1 MDLLDDEEYLY
12 NPYTAEAVRTLIRM
26 IAIPFNFSIIFLL
39 CLDLFSSSIGQ
50 GSDVDEDDDDVDDVE
65 ILPDESA
72 KASRD
77 LSSSKIF
84 SLQNSGWKAKQ
95 YGGARIKHVGAAGNL
110 LFCATDR
117 GRVIRWNLH
126 TGDEQVRSH
135 SFSKRNEIVSTILF
149 SSSYDHQHSY
159 C

>member
-1 MDLLDDEEYLY
+1 VLKCVQGTDIDDEE
-12 NPYTAEAVRTLIRM
+12 
-26 IAIPFNFSIIFLL
+26 
-39 CLDLFSSSIGQ
+39 
-50 GSDVDEDDDDVDDVE
+50 DDDGDDIE
-65 ILPDESA
+65 ILPDDSA
-72 KASRD
+72 KASREG

-126 TGDEQVRSH
+126 SGDEQVSQWH
-135 SFSKRNEIVSTILF
+135 AYAACASMPPLCPVS
-149 SSSYDHQHSY
+149 
-159 C
+159 

>member
-1 MDLLDDEEYLY
+1 MDD
-12 NPYTAEAVRTLIRM
+12 I
-26 IAIPFNFSIIFLL
+26 
-39 CLDLFSSSIGQ
+39 
-50 GSDVDEDDDDVDDVE
+50 E

-84 SLQNSGWKAKQ
+84 SLQNAGWKAKQ
-95 YGGARIKHVGAAGNL
+95 YGGARIKHIGAAGNL

-126 TGDEQVRSH
+126 TGDEQASCRVMNRPTR
-135 SFSKRNEIVSTILF
+135 KPCYDITRPILQT
-149 SSSYDHQHSY
+149 SRD
-159 C
+159 